1 MSETDQRQREAASWA
16 ARTMG
21 VESVRLTPV
30 SGDASF
36 RRYFR
41 FFMGRRSIILMDAP
55 PEKEDSAPF
64 VEIAGRL
71 RCAGLK
77 APEILYFNL
86 ERGFGLLEDF
96 GDTLYRELISEESV
110 DKLFPELFGVLHDM
124 ACGVDTRGLPT
135 YSESA
140 LSRDLELFRNWYLD
154 VHRKRPLDENDM
166 PVWDRVCN
174 LLIASA
180 REQPQVFVHKDF
192 HSCNLLRTPDG
203 PGIIDFQDGVRG
215 PVSYDFASLIWDRYI
230 PWPRDRIE
238 LWMKE
243 IHTALAL
250 NCSLSEWV
258 RWCDWMGLQ
267 RNLKVVGIFA
277 RLKHRDGKLGYI
289 EMLPRFYQYLLDV
302 MPLYPEFAEFQ
313 TLLEQ
318 KECAP

>member
-154 VHRKRPLDENDM
+154 VHRKTAPGFRPQGLSLLQ
-166 PVWDRVCN
+166 PVTDAGRARHHRFPGRCQGAGQ
-174 LLIASA
+174 LRLRIADLGPLHPLAA
-180 REQPQVFVHKDF
+180 R
-192 HSCNLLRTPDG
+192 PD
-203 PGIIDFQDGVRG
+203 
-215 PVSYDFASLIWDRYI
+215 
-230 PWPRDRIE
+230 
-238 LWMKE
+238 
-243 IHTALAL
+243 
-250 NCSLSEWV
+250 
-258 RWCDWMGLQ
+258 
-267 RNLKVVGIFA
+267 
-277 RLKHRDGKLGYI
+277 
-289 EMLPRFYQYLLDV
+289 
-302 MPLYPEFAEFQ
+302 
-313 TLLEQ
+313 
-318 KECAP
+318 